1 MRAYAR
7 HWRDHLRPG
16 WIAPSQVA
24 GQQLRIQPAA
34 AVAWKRLDYLREA
47 GTYWD
52 IGSNI
57 YLDGHHAKVSIQYSS
72 RPIYGQE
79 TRTIADRKGEWII
92 QLQVYL

>member
-1 MRAYAR
+1 MLGTGEIIYAQGGLLLPR
-7 HWRDHLRPG
+7 LRDSR
-16 WIAPSQVA
+16 
-24 GQQLRIQPAA
+24 LRIQPAA
-34 AVAWKRLDYLREA
+34 AVAWNQLDYLREA
-47 GTYWD
+47 GTYWF
-52 IGSNI
+52 NI